1 MKNRPRSKFIFDR
14 LNIVAA
20 AATVG
25 FPELLEVG
33 EKYRVLSF
41 PGSEFFNYNPQ
52 QLRAFTLFLVTA
64 RSSVNVG
71 LIGLHQL

>member
-33 EKYRVLSF
+33 EKSRVLSF
-41 PGSEFFNYNPQ
+41 PGSEFFHHNPQ
-52 QLRAFTLFLVTA
+52 
-64 RSSVNVG
+64 
-71 LIGLHQL
+71 

>member
-41 PGSEFFNYNPQ
+41 PGSEFFFFFFNPN
-52 QLRAFTLFLVTA
+52 RK
-64 RSSVNVG
+64 
-71 LIGLHQL
+71 